1 MTTELAVEAA
11 AFLEAFLRIPSLSG
25 QEAAAVEWL
34 CSRMSE
40 LGYAAGPDEAGN
52 AVGTRGSGPRELM
65 LLGHIDTVPGR
76 IPVRQVDG
84 LLYGRGAVDAKGPL
98 AAFVLAGARV
108 QLPPGIRLTVVG
120 AVEEEV
126 MSSRGANWLVV
137 HHPRPDAVII
147 GEPSGWDGVVLGYK
161 GSVAIEYRIVRPSA
175 HAAGP
180 STTAAE
186 DAVAFWNA
194 LVAWCAEQNSGRT
207 REFDRVTPTLLS
219 IVTNGDGL
227 TEQAWLRANLRL
239 PPGFPPEK
247 AVAAAQRLAGAGD
260 VVTTVNAAGFRVEK
274 RSPLVSAFL
283 SVIRELGG
291 EPKLKV
297 KTGTSDM
304 NIVGPVW
311 GCPIVAYGP
320 GDSRLDHTPNEHIAI
335 EEFLR
340 GIMVLQRVIERVAA
354 QIVGGRWGDE
364 S

>member
-1 MTTELAVEAA
+1 
-11 AFLEAFLRIPSLSG
+11 
-25 QEAAAVEWL
+25 
-34 CSRMSE
+34 
-40 LGYAAGPDEAGN
+40 
-52 AVGTRGSGPRELM
+52 
-65 LLGHIDTVPGR
+65 
-76 IPVRQVDG
+76 
-84 LLYGRGAVDAKGPL
+84 
-98 AAFVLAGARV
+98 
-108 QLPPGIRLTVVG
+108 
-120 AVEEEV
+120 
-126 MSSRGANWLVV
+126 MSSRGANWLVE
-137 HHPRPDAVII
+137 HHSRPDAVII

-194 LVAWCAEQNSGRT
+194 LVAWCEEQNTGRT

-283 SVIRELGG
+283 SAIREVGG

-304 NIVGPVW
+304 NIVGPAW

-340 GIMVLQRVIERVAA
+340 GIMVLERVIERVAA

>member
-1 MTTELAVEAA
+1 MTTELAIEAA

-34 CSRMSE
+34 CTRMTE
-40 LGYAAGPDEAGN
+40 LGYQATQDEAGN
-52 AVGTRGSGPRELM
+52 AIGTRGSGPRELM

-98 AAFVLAGARV
+98 AAFVLAGARAI
-108 QLPPGIRLTVVG
+108 LPPGIRLTVVG

-126 MSSRGANWLVV
+126 MSSRGANWLVE

-186 DAVAFWNA
+186 DAVCFWNA
-194 LVAWCAEQNSGRT
+194 LVSWCEKQNVGRA
-207 REFDRVTPTLLS
+207 RAFDCVTPTLLS

-239 PPGFPPEK
+239 PPDFPPEQ
-247 AVAAAQRLAGAGD
+247 AVAVAQRLAGAGE
-260 VVTTVNAAGFRVEK
+260 VVVTVNAAGFRVDK
-274 RSPLVSAFL
+274 RSPLVAAFL
-283 SVIRELGG
+283 SAIRELGG
-291 EPKLKV
+291 KPKLKV

-304 NIVGPVW
+304 NIVGPAW

-335 EEFLR
+335 DEFLR
-340 GIMVLQRVIERVAA
+340 GIAVLQRAIERIAL

>member
-34 CSRMSE
+34 CARMTE
-40 LGYAAGPDEAGN
+40 LGYQAAPDEAGN
-52 AVGTRGSGPRELM
+52 AVGVRGSGSRELM

-98 AAFVLAGARV
+98 AAFVLAGARAT
-108 QLPPGIRLTVVG
+108 LPPGIRLTVVG

-126 MSSRGANWLVV
+126 MSSRGANWLVE
-137 HHPRPDAVII
+137 HHSRPDAVII

-180 STTAAE
+180 GTTAAE

-194 LVAWCAEQNSGRT
+194 LVSWCDEQNAGRT
-207 REFDRVTPTLLS
+207 RAFDCVTPTLLS

-239 PPGFPPEK
+239 PPDFPPER
-247 AVAAAQRLAGAGD
+247 AVAVAQRLAGAGE
-260 VVTTVNAAGFRVEK
+260 VVVTVNAAGFRVDK

-283 SVIRELGG
+283 SAIRELGG

-304 NIVGPVW
+304 NIVGPAW

-335 EEFLR
+335 DEFLR
-340 GIMVLQRVIERVAA
+340 GIAVLQRAIERIAA

>member
-1 MTTELAVEAA
+1 MTTEVALEAA
-11 AFLEAFLRIPSLSG
+11 AFLEAFLRIPSVSG
-25 QEAAAVEWL
+25 QEAPAVEWL
-34 CSRMSE
+34 CERMTE
-40 LGYAAGPDEAGN
+40 LGFEAAPDAAGN
-52 AVGTRGSGPRELM
+52 ALGTRGSGPRELL

-98 AAFVLAGARV
+98 AAFVLAGARAA
-108 QLPPGIRLTVVG
+108 LPEGIRLTVVG

-126 MSSRGANWLVV
+126 MSSRGANWLVE

-180 STTAAE
+180 GTTAAE
-186 DAVAFWNA
+186 DAVAFWNG
-194 LVAWCAEQNSGRT
+194 LVAWCEEQNAGRNRT
-207 REFDRVTPTLLS
+207 FDQVTPTLLS
-219 IVTNGDGL
+219 FVTNSDGL

-239 PPGFPPEK
+239 PPGFAPER
-247 AVAAAQRLAGAGD
+247 AVAAAQRLAGAAE
-260 VVTTVNAAGFRVEK
+260 VVVTVNAAGFRVDK

-283 SVIRELGG
+283 SAIREFGG

-304 NIVGPVW
+304 NIVGPAW

-320 GDSRLDHTPNEHIAI
+320 GDSRLDHTPNEHVAI
-335 EEFLR
+335 DEFVR
-340 GIMVLQRVIERVAA
+340 GIAVLQRVIERVAA